1 MEIRQIAIKEKKN
14 RIKLEKI
21 TLTTKIYGILH
32 KKYVKFTA
40 YLYSKLHIKI
50 QTLFRLINSNYGKRT
65 VYCHGCSSYEVEETS
80 EQKIYKD
87 NLGENISIT
96 LCEDCLKEC

>member
-21 TLTTKIYGILH
+21 TLTTKISGIFH
-32 KKYVKFTA
+32 KKYEEFTA
-40 YLYSKLHIKI
+40 YLYPKLHIKVKI
-50 QTLFRLINSNYGKRT
+50 LFRLINSNYGKKT
-65 VYCHGCSSYEVEETS
+65 VYCHGCSSYEVEESS